1 MVVRLQTAEGRI
13 KKYRTAYGVGLCF
26 REVNPDSE
34 HSGGVIL
41 GSKKYITNC
50 GLEWKDMP
58 SSQDECEHLDCAI
71 YLSAKDTNSAPLCI
85 MGFII
90 FLLLS
95 KTIYFTISDSIFD
108 SIFRIYFAGLSA
120 ILAFVMLTSG
130 LGSWM
135 NSIEL
140 AEYRNSGTIDGI
152 STWQIFEDMEEAK
165 AKSRWQFWK

>member
-26 REVNPDSE
+26 REGNPDSE
-34 HSGGVIL
+34 HSCVIL
-41 GSKKYITNC
+41 DSKKYITNC
-50 GLEWKDMP
+50 GLEWKDLP

-71 YLSAKDTNSAPLCI
+71 YLAAKDTKSAPLCI
-85 MGFII
+85 IGFII
-90 FLLLS
+90 FLIFS

-108 SIFRIYFAGLSA
+108 SIFRIYFAVLFA
-120 ILAFVMLTSG
+120 LFAFFMLTSG
-130 LGSWM
+130 LGSWK

-140 AEYRNSGTIDGI
+140 AEYRNRGTIDGI
-152 STWQIFEDMEEAK
+152 VTWQIFEYMEEAK